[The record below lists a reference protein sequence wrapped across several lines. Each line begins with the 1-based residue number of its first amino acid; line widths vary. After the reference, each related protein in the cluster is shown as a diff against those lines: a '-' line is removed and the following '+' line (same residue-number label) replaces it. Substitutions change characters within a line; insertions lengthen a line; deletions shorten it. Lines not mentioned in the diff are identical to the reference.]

1 MSSPAV
7 IEAVTANPAIRP
19 TRVEID
25 LGAVRDNADLIA
37 RICGVD
43 LYAVVKA
50 DAYGHGAIPVARTL
64 AGVPGV
70 AGFAVSLVEEG
81 TQLRAAG
88 IDAPILVMG
97 PALAGGEEEIHA
109 CRLTAMIGDLGDL
122 ERLSQLGR
130 RQGAPIPV
138 HIKVDTGMGRL
149 GMLADQLERLPH
161 YDGVIVEGIA
171 THFACA
177 ETDDPDDPDCATN
190 QQLAR
195 LDAALARLAALGI
208 RPQLVHAAN
217 SAGALRFPAARRD
230 RVRAGIAVYGNG
242 TPAPDGQLRQAMRFV
257 TEIVQLRTLPEGA
270 SVGYGALWT
279 ARRPT
284 RAAILPVGYADGFPR
299 RLTGSAGALVGG
311 RRFPVIGAISM
322 DITVVDVTDLRDAVR
337 VGDEV
342 VLLGTQAGA
351 AIPTGELAEQAGVS
365 PYEVTCGVS
374 KRVPRVYG

>member
-1 MSSPAV
+1 MTSPAV
-7 IEAVTANPAIRP
+7 IETVTADPSIRP

-25 LGAVRDNADLIA
+25 LGAVRDNADLVA
-37 RICGVD
+37 RVCGVD

-50 DAYGHGAIPVARTL
+50 DAYGHGAIPVARAL
-64 AGVPGV
+64 AGAAGV

-88 IDAPILVMG
+88 IAAPILVMG

-109 CRLTAMIGDLGDL
+109 RRLTAMVGDLGDL
-122 ERLSQLGR
+122 ERLSDLGR
-130 RQGAPIPV
+130 RLGVRIPV
-138 HIKVDTGMGRL
+138 HVKIDTGMGRL
-149 GMLADQLERLPH
+149 GLLADGLERLPR
-161 YDGVIVEGIA
+161 YDGVHIEGIA

-177 ETDDPDDPDCATN
+177 ETDDPADPSCATN
-190 QQLAR
+190 RQ
-195 LDAALARLAALGI
+195 LAALDRTLHRLAVLGI
-208 RPQLVHAAN
+208 SPQLVHAAN

-230 RVRAGIAVYGNG
+230 RVRTGIAVYGNG
-242 TPAPDGQLRQAMRFV
+242 TPAPAGQLRQAMRFV
-257 TEIVQLRTLPEGA
+257 TEIVQLRRLPEGA
-270 SVGYGALWT
+270 SVGYGAVWT

-284 RAAILPVGYADGFPR
+284 RAAVLPVGYADGFPR
-299 RLTGSAGALVGG
+299 RLTGAAGALVGG

-322 DITVVDVTDLRDAVR
+322 DITVVDVTDLGDAVR

-342 VLLGTQAGA
+342 VLLGSQAGS
-351 AIPTGELAEQAGVS
+351 AISTGELAEQAGVS